1 MAQRCFV
8 LNMIHRK
15 STAYRIVNS
24 IHIFTHLRSR
34 EHDSIRVPGDN
45 CELPWTYSVD
55 LSVKPYQTQE
65 EVGTIWQTFLAKCFP
80 NTAALTTDFSPYSLQ
95 FNILATSSGEIFP
108 QFSAQIQRL
117 HCGSSV
123 QSNSFIWLVCKR
135 YSGAVCCLLI
145 ENRCILSSW

>member
-1 MAQRCFV
+1 MAQRCFM

-15 STAYRIVNS
+15 STACHIVNS
-24 IHIFTHLRSR
+24 IHVLTHLRSR

-80 NTAALTTDFSPYSLQ
+80 NTTALTTDLSPYSLQ
-95 FNILATSSGEIFP
+95 FNIRATCIRGNLP
-108 QFSAQIQRL
+108 PIQRV

-123 QSNSFIWLVCKR
+123 QPNSFIWLVCKR
-135 YSGAVCCLLI
+135 YSGAVCCLLK
-145 ENRCILSSW
+145 ENMCILSSW